1 MQIDLTPLAY
11 MPLDFNGDVV
21 TTDEL
26 GAFAVILKE
35 NDEYKISSGLP
46 ANVGGVAAIS
56 FDDILESGAS
66 LAERSPVIIPSKR
79 NVRPGPV
86 CRVLRNDAIELA
98 FFPYENT
105 TSSIPGLPDGVQIEL
120 PLIYSKLN
128 QIFSPTD
135 NPNPAPVP
143 ETLFA
148 IGKNGFAR
156 ELSAFATSTGTYAG
170 TWNILGEQAIIDG
183 QLDICADSGDS
194 ELCTPTDEMALNE
207 ITIYTNKVI
216 VSQINKTNR
225 IAASKPSKQNR
236 ANSRFITKRG
246 SEVLAAITQQISTYY
261 NTYTC
266 QVVAATCGTKKVNK
280 NKIKTFFNRLYTR
293 TPRGLESLN
302 SDKAARKKRLV
313 ALLKKIPQNVASC
326 D

>member
-1 MQIDLTPLAY
+1 

-21 TTDEL
+21 TTDEH

-35 NDEYKISSGLP
+35 NNEYKISSGLP
-46 ANVGGVAAIS
+46 ANLGVVAAIS
-56 FDDILESGAS
+56 FTDILESGAS
-66 LAERSPVIIPSKR
+66 LAERSPVIIPMQR
-79 NVRPGPV
+79 NVRLDGPV

-105 TSSIPGLPDGVQIEL
+105 TSSIPGLPDGVQIEV

-128 QIFSPTD
+128 QIFSPID
-135 NPNPAPVP
+135 NPNPDPVP

-148 IGKNGFAR
+148 IGKQGFAR

-170 TWNILGEQAIIDG
+170 TWNFLGEQAIIDG
-183 QLDICADSGDS
+183 ALEICADRGDS
-194 ELCTPTDEMALNE
+194 GLCTPTDKSALNE

-216 VSQINKTNR
+216 VSQITKAKKLT
-225 IAASKPSKQNR
+225 ASKPSIQNR

-246 SEVLAAITQQISTYY
+246 LAVLAAITQQISTYY

-280 NKIKTFFNRLYTR
+280 KKIEDFFNRLYTR
-293 TPRGLESLN
+293 TPKGLESLN
-302 SDKAARKKRLV
+302 SDKAACKRRLK
-313 ALLKKIPQNVASC
+313 ALLKNIPKNVTSC

>member
-1 MQIDLTPLAY
+1 

-35 NDEYKISSGLP
+35 NNEYKISSGLP
-46 ANVGGVAAIS
+46 ANLGVVAAIS
-56 FDDILESGAS
+56 FTDILESGAS
-66 LAERSPVIIPSKR
+66 LAERSPVIIPMQR
-79 NVRPGPV
+79 NVRLDGPV

-105 TSSIPGLPDGVQIEL
+105 TSSIPGLPDGVQIEV

-148 IGKNGFAR
+148 IGKNGFVR
-156 ELSAFATSTGTYAG
+156 ELSAFATSTGTYTG
-170 TWNILGEQAIIDG
+170 TWNFLGEQSIIDG
-183 QLDICADSGDS
+183 PLEICADRGDS
-194 ELCTPTDEMALNE
+194 ELCTPTDEIALNE

-216 VSQINKTNR
+216 VSQITKTNR

-236 ANSRFITKRG
+236 ANSRFITNRG

-280 NKIKTFFNRLYTR
+280 KKIEDFFIRLYTR
-293 TPRGLESLN
+293 TPKGLESLN
-302 SDKAARKKRLV
+302 SDKAAGKKRLK

>member
-1 MQIDLTPLAY
+1 

-35 NDEYKISSGLP
+35 KNEYKITSGLP
-46 ANVGGVAAIS
+46 ANLGGVAAIS
-56 FDDILESGAS
+56 FTDILESGAS
-66 LAERSPVIIPSKR
+66 LAERSPVIIPMQR
-79 NVRPGPV
+79 NVRLDGPV
-86 CRVLRNDAIELA
+86 CRVLRNDAVELA

-105 TSSIPGLPDGVQIEL
+105 TSSIPGLPEGVQIEV

-128 QIFSPTD
+128 QIFSPID
-135 NPNPAPVP
+135 NPNPAPAP
-143 ETLFA
+143 ETRFA
-148 IGKNGFAR
+148 IGKNGFT
-156 ELSAFATSTGTYAG
+156 LPFSAFATSTGTYTG
-170 TWNILGEQAIIDG
+170 TWNFLGEQAIIDG
-183 QLDICADSGDS
+183 PLEICADRGGSG
-194 ELCTPTDEMALNE
+194 LCTPTDKSALNE

-216 VSQINKTNR
+216 VSQITKTNR

-236 ANSRFITKRG
+236 ANSRFITNRG

-266 QVVAATCGTKKVNK
+266 EVVAASCRTIKVNK
-280 NKIKTFFNRLYTR
+280 KKINALFNRLYTR
-293 TPRGLESLN
+293 TPRGLESLT
-302 SDKAARKKRLV
+302 SDKAARKKRLK

>member
-1 MQIDLTPLAY
+1 
-11 MPLDFNGDVV
+11 MPLDFNGAVV

-35 NDEYKISSGLP
+35 NNEYEITSGLP
-46 ANVGGVAAIS
+46 TNLGGVAAIS
-56 FDDILESGAS
+56 FTDVLESGAS
-66 LAERSPVIIPSKR
+66 LAARSPITIEMQR
-79 NVRPGPV
+79 NVRLDGPV
-86 CRVLRNDAIELA
+86 CRVLRNDATELA

-105 TSSIPGLPDGVQIEL
+105 TSSIPGLPDGVQIEV

-128 QIFSPTD
+128 QIFSPID

-148 IGKNGFAR
+148 IGNQGFAR

-170 TWNILGEQAIIDG
+170 TWNFLGEQAIIDG
-183 QLDICADSGDS
+183 PLEICADRGDS
-194 ELCTPTDEMALNE
+194 GLCTPTDKSALNE

-216 VSQINKTNR
+216 VSQITKTNR

-246 SEVLAAITQQISTYY
+246 LAVLAAITQQISTYY

-266 QVVAATCGTKKVNK
+266 QVVVASCRTIKVDK
-280 NKIKTFFNRLYTR
+280 NKINALFNRLYTR
-293 TPRGLESLN
+293 TPRGLKSLT

>member
-1 MQIDLTPLAY
+1 
-11 MPLDFNGDVV
+11 MPLDINGDVV

-35 NDEYKISSGLP
+35 KNEYKITSGLP
-46 ANVGGVAAIS
+46 ANLGGVAAIS
-56 FDDILESGAS
+56 FTDILESGAS
-66 LAERSPVIIPSKR
+66 LAERSPVIIPMQR
-79 NVRPGPV
+79 NVRLDGPV

-105 TSSIPGLPDGVQIEL
+105 TSSIPGLPNGVQIEL
-120 PLIYSKLN
+120 PLIYNKLN
-128 QIFSPTD
+128 QIFLPID
-135 NPNPAPVP
+135 NPNPALAP

-148 IGKNGFAR
+148 IGKQGFTR

-170 TWNILGEQAIIDG
+170 RWNLLGEQAIIDG
-183 QLDICADSGDS
+183 PLEICADRGGSK
-194 ELCTPTDEMALNE
+194 LCAPTDEKALNK
-207 ITIYTNKVI
+207 ISIYTNKVI
-216 VSQINKTNR
+216 VSQITKTKR

-246 SEVLAAITQQISTYY
+246 LAVLAAITQQISTYY

-266 QVVAATCGTKKVNK
+266 EVVAASCRTIKVNK
-280 NKIKTFFNRLYTR
+280 KKINALFNRLYTR
-293 TPRGLESLN
+293 TPRGLESLT
-302 SDKAARKKRLV
+302 SDKAARKKRLK

>member
-1 MQIDLTPLAY
+1 
-11 MPLDFNGDVV
+11 MPLDINGDVV

-35 NDEYKISSGLP
+35 KNEYKITSGLP
-46 ANVGGVAAIS
+46 ANLGGVAAIS
-56 FDDILESGAS
+56 FTDILESGAS
-66 LAERSPVIIPSKR
+66 LAERSPVIIPMQR
-79 NVRPGPV
+79 NVRLDGPV
-86 CRVLRNDAIELA
+86 CRVLRNDAVELA

-105 TSSIPGLPDGVQIEL
+105 TSSIPGLPEGVQIEV

-128 QIFSPTD
+128 QIFSPID
-135 NPNPAPVP
+135 NPNPAPAP
-143 ETLFA
+143 ETRFA
-148 IGKNGFAR
+148 IGKNGFT
-156 ELSAFATSTGTYAG
+156 LPFSAFATDTGTYAG
-170 TWNILGEQAIIDG
+170 SWNFLGEQAIIDG
-183 QLDICADSGDS
+183 PLEICADRGDS
-194 ELCTPTDEMALNE
+194 ELCTPTDEIALNE

-216 VSQINKTNR
+216 VSQITKTNR

-236 ANSRFITKRG
+236 ANSLFITKRG
-246 SEVLAAITQQISTYY
+246 SEVLAAITQQISTYS

-266 QVVAATCGTKKVNK
+266 QVVVASCRTIKVDK
-280 NKIKTFFNRLYTR
+280 NKINALFNRLYTR
-293 TPRGLESLN
+293 TPRGLESLT

>member
-1 MQIDLTPLAY
+1 

-35 NDEYKISSGLP
+35 KNEYKITSGLP
-46 ANVGGVAAIS
+46 ANLGGVAAVS
-56 FDDILESGAS
+56 FTDILESGAS
-66 LAERSPVIIPSKR
+66 LAERSPVIIPMQR
-79 NVRPGPV
+79 NVRLDGPV

-105 TSSIPGLPDGVQIEL
+105 TSSIPGLPDGVQIEV

-128 QIFSPTD
+128 QIFSPID

-148 IGKNGFAR
+148 IGNQGFAR

-170 TWNILGEQAIIDG
+170 TWNFLGEQAIIDG
-183 QLDICADSGDS
+183 QLEICADRGDS
-194 ELCTPTDEMALNE
+194 ELCTPTDKIALNE
-207 ITIYTNKVI
+207 ITIYTNTVI
-216 VSQINKTNR
+216 VSQITKTNR

-236 ANSRFITKRG
+236 ANSRFITNRG

-266 QVVAATCGTKKVNK
+266 QVVVASCRTIKVDK
-280 NKIKTFFNRLYTR
+280 NKINALFNHEYPFTHDIKVNPKNELQVEIIFSMHEVDIRV
-293 TPRGLESLN
+293 P
-302 SDKAARKKRLV
+302 SDDKNDWIQIR
-313 ALLKKIPQNVASC
+313 
-326 D
+326 